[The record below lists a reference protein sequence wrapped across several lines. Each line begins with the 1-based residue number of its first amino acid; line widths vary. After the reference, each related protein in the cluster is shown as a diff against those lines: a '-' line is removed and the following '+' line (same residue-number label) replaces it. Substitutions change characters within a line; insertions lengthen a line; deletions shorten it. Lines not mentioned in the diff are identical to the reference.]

1 MNNWN
6 TDAGNISDESSFDN
20 ALLLKTY
27 QIEDFLN
34 TQRDNLFFVKKF
46 LLMIGVIII
55 SQL

>member
-27 QIEDFLN
+27 QIEDFLT